1 MGTCTIGNSEIFEN
15 KNHPTGIRNICAPK
29 FVRVWR
35 VGDSYGKGVGIVVT
49 VEAGSP
55 HDDKLEA
62 SGAEGEG
69 QSSMVAFLVSSHK
82 ECFRVSWHHILLEI

>member
-1 MGTCTIGNSEIFEN
+1 MTVKFLVE
-15 KNHPTGIRNICAPK
+15 PGIRNICAPK

-69 QSSMVAFLVSSHK
+69 QSSMVAILVSSHQQRL
-82 ECFRVSWHHILLEI
+82 CVPRHHILLVI